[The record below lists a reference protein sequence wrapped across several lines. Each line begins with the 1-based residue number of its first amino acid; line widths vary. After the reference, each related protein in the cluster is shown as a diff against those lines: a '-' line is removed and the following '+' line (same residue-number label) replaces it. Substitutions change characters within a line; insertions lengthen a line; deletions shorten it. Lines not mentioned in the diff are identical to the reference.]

1 MKKWV
6 TKKNGYR
13 VYRALFHM
21 SNVFLITTP
30 EKTILVDTSWRFGRK
45 RLCRNLNRLGISRID
60 YLVLTHTHHDH
71 VSNARYLQ
79 ETYGAKVLVHHDGAS
94 ILTHGESIVPQ
105 GTTWI
110 SRLICRII
118 EKYVDRFIAYDAC
131 TPDASLLPPYAF
143 LPKEINIRLL
153 HTPGHSADSISILV
167 DDEIIIAG
175 DALFGVFPHSV
186 FPPFADNTPQLIES
200 WGKLLQTP
208 AELFLPAHGF
218 SKKRNQLE
226 KGWMRRRGF
235 IL

>member
-60 YLVLTHTHHDH
+60 YLLLTHTHHDH

-79 ETYGAKVLVHHDGAS
+79 ETYGAKVLVHQEGAA
-94 ILTHGESIVPQ
+94 IVTRGESIVPK

-110 SRLICRII
+110 SRLIAHFI

-131 TPDASLLPPYAF
+131 TPDIVFPSLYSFQQEGIHIQILS
-143 LPKEINIRLL
+143 
-153 HTPGHSADSISILV
+153 TPGHSVDSISILV
-167 DDEIIIAG
+167 DDEIVIAG
-175 DALFGVFPHSV
+175 DALFGVFPHSI
-186 FPPFADNTPQLIES
+186 FPPFADNIPRLIES
-200 WGKLLQTP
+200 WDKLLETP
-208 AELFLPAHGF
+208 ALLFLPAHGF
-218 SKKRNQLE
+218 SKKRRQIE
-226 KGWMRRRGF
+226 RSIR
-235 IL
+235 